1 MHICS
6 VCISPKAVA
15 RRFHLCR
22 KKKVFVSSE
31 TVIFGFLSLPG
42 VFIFEVFLPHEVCE
56 NESALRKMANCVVF
70 LDTLITKMTAQ
81 ISVEKCNKFHG
92 NAWETHA

>member
-1 MHICS
+1 M
-6 VCISPKAVA
+6 
-15 RRFHLCR
+15 
-22 KKKVFVSSE
+22 FVSSE
-31 TVIFGFLSLPG
+31 TVIFVFLSLPG

-92 NAWETHA
+92 NAWQWSSAQTTVSGRGQCVMRVGCLTGLQ

>member
-1 MHICS
+1 M
-6 VCISPKAVA
+6 
-15 RRFHLCR
+15 
-22 KKKVFVSSE
+22 FVSSE